1 MSSIISFFQSI
12 GDGIKAAI
20 SFLVDLVS
28 DLVYTVKLIT
38 QMVAELPN
46 LFGWLP
52 AGLIT
57 ILLTLFGI
65 VVIYKILGRD

>member
-38 QMVAELPN
+38 SMVAELPS
-46 LFGWLP
+46 LLSWLP
-52 AGLIT
+52 AGLLT
-57 ILLTLFGI
+57 LLFTLFGV
-65 VVIYKILGRD
+65 VVIYKIIGRD